1 MFAESHRYRTKNCV
15 GWQIAMYEKMGF
27 KLQVTATPGF
37 HSLYDWC
44 YQTLSVFSGAP
55 DDPEDDTVIAQHGA
69 DALYSA
75 VKSLMHAIRTED
87 QEAQQDVAHR
97 MIQILKP
104 STIRRWSESKLGN
117 RNPLLR
123 IPKENA
129 HLVDLESTED
139 EQPKLQALVE

>member
-1 MFAESHRYRTKNCV
+1 
-15 GWQIAMYEKMGF
+15 MYEKMGF
-27 KLQVTATPGF
+27 KLQVTATPEF
-37 HSLYDWC
+37 HSLYNWC

-69 DALYSA
+69 DALYCA
-75 VKSLMHAIRTED
+75 VKSLIHAIRTKD

-123 IPKENA
+123 IPTENA